1 MHISK
6 KNKIYVKKHKI
17 KENDRQTVGYGGN
30 MAKEKE
36 KPVGQR
42 LAKMDDNS
50 LIKEIRRDPLG
61 TFKKLHE
68 EGVHVSERLQMI
80 GVMKCGEVIRYI
92 EDPSETVKMTAILKD
107 PDSEKYIRPLPESA
121 MNYLYTRGRVAFA
134 DSRIVRRVSFREM
147 PKKTRDGWKPVE
159 SGRTVT
165 VYEYEVPVLGN
176 LVLKPVMPLFQ
187 NGVLTVYAGKQGFVD
202 ALANGS
208 VAKYLDTNVVLIGR
222 DGKVTVYDNG
232 DDSAYYARLD
242 AQEKFLRNG
251 RIKSANDF
259 ANMVAYLDSRI
270 RNRNIPVH
278 DICNGGMK
286 KAVLKSI
293 KKCPDFPSINA
304 GDM

>member
-1 MHISK
+1 M
-6 KNKIYVKKHKI
+6 
-17 KENDRQTVGYGGN
+17 T
-30 MAKEKE
+30 KEKE
-36 KPVGQR
+36 KPVRQR
-42 LAKMDDNS
+42 LAKMDDNL

-61 TFKKLHE
+61 TFRKLRE
-68 EGVHVSERLQMI
+68 EGVRVSERLQMI
-80 GVMKCGEVIRYI
+80 GVMKCGEVIQYI

-107 PDSEKYIRPLPESA
+107 PDSEKHIRPLPDGA
-121 MNYLYTRGRVAFA
+121 MDYLYTCGRIAFA

-147 PKKTRDGWKPVE
+147 PKKTKDGWKPVE

-165 VYEYEVPVLGN
+165 VYEYEVPVPGN
-176 LVLKPVMPLFQ
+176 LVLKPVIPLFQ
-187 NGVLTVYAGKQGFVD
+187 NEVLTVYAGKQGFVD

-208 VAKYLDTNVVLIGR
+208 VAKYLGTNVVLVGR
-222 DGKVTVYDNG
+222 DGKVTIYDNG

-270 RNRNIPVH
+270 RNRNIPVY

-304 GDM
+304 GNM

>member
-17 KENDRQTVGYGGN
+17 KENDRQAVGYGGN

-92 EDPSETVKMTAILKD
+92 EDPSEIVKMTAILKD

-147 PKKTRDGWKPVE
+147 PKKTKDGWKPVE

-165 VYEYEVPVLGN
+165 VYEYEVPVPGN

-187 NGVLTVYAGKQGFVD
+187 NGVLTVYAGKRGFVD

-232 DDSAYYARLD
+232 DDFAYYARLD

-259 ANMVAYLDSRI
+259 ANMVAYLDSGI

-293 KKCPDFPSINA
+293 KKCPDFPPINA
-304 GDM
+304 NNM

>member
-1 MHISK
+1 
-6 KNKIYVKKHKI
+6 
-17 KENDRQTVGYGGN
+17 
-30 MAKEKE
+30 
-36 KPVGQR
+36 
-42 LAKMDDNS
+42 MDDNG

-68 EGVHVSERLQMI
+68 EDVRVSERLQMI

-107 PDSEKYIRPLPESA
+107 PDSEKYIRPLPEVA

-147 PKKTRDGWKPVE
+147 PKKTKDGWKPVE

-165 VYEYEVPVLGN
+165 VYEYEVPVPGN

-242 AQEKFLRNG
+242 AQEKFLRNS

-293 KKCPDFPSINA
+293 KKCQDFPSINT